1 MSSKKAT
8 PPEKLIANAVYA
20 QIANGLEQE
29 ALDTIDGN
37 VGALDFASTHGM
49 YKDTL
54 LTAALSN
61 DLEKVA
67 AKIIKISEVVKGVD
81 INIDHKNEMGE
92 YAFLLACKK
101 GYIHLA
107 LAILKKGTTLCAPDT
122 DGFTPLMYA
131 CGRTDMVRLVEYIVK
146 HNAHHKT
153 CDIGYANDSGTT
165 ALSVALE
172 NGIEKTVNLL
182 LDSGKSNPGSILKE
196 YNDVTVLQRDL
207 YEGIQTA
214 KLILE
219 KTGMDCNPLYISKK
233 DRSTALLLA
242 MPTFAD
248 LTHVDDHVDV
258 IQTLLYFADQ
268 EPALKYVD
276 YKNTDGFAAFDLLF
290 EVADIADIPV
300 NTNILKL
307 FIDFYYKNHPNSK
320 VFLRNI
326 DKICE
331 DGILIGAIR
340 KMYPGKKTKK
350 ILKHLCKDVVETH
363 VTVEQH
369 RGNNSSPAIQT
380 GKRIP
385 MVRTRT
391 TPLEEAEE
399 IPIVHAE
406 EEVSPMDTGFY
417 VGDPRDRGIRQTKR
431 LGGKRRKT
439 LKKKGRKQ
447 KP

>member
-1 MSSKKAT
+1 LSYKKAT

-20 QIANGLEQE
+20 QITNGLEQE

-54 LTAALSN
+54 LTVALTN
-61 DLEKVA
+61 GLEKVA
-67 AKIIKISEVVKGVD
+67 VKIIKISEVVKGVD

-172 NGIEKTVNLL
+172 NGIEKSVHFL

-248 LTHVDDHVDV
+248 LNHVDDHVDV

-268 EPALKYVD
+268 EQALKYVD
-276 YKNTDGFAAFDLLF
+276 YKNTEGFTAFDLLF
-290 EVADIADIPV
+290 EVADMADVPV

-326 DKICE
+326 DKICG
-331 DGILIGAIR
+331 DGALIDAVR
-340 KMYPGKKTKK
+340 KMYPGKKVKK
-350 ILKHLCKDVVETH
+350 ILQHLCKDVVEAHATS
-363 VTVEQH
+363 EQ
-369 RGNNSSPAIQT
+369 RGEDNSTLAIQT
-380 GKRIP
+380 GKRIS
-385 MVRTRT
+385 MIRTRA
-391 TPLEEAEE
+391 TPLQEAEE

-431 LGGKRRKT
+431 EFGGKKRKT

-447 KP
+447 K